1 MHGMQRSLS
10 YYNLLVLH
18 GPVDL
23 VVVACAQID
32 HDVLVAEEEHDGAG
46 IVQLVHL
53 VEVRHLGDV
62 HQVDHT
68 EVLHL
73 PPIGAHV
80 NLSRMNSMDHLRIEM
95 VRNLERKQGIF
106 PDLHK
111 ILPVFRIRIES
122 GFNGSVSGS
131 GKAKMTHKN
140 REKNKKFHVLKSW
153 MFSFEG

>member
-1 MHGMQRSLS
+1 MQRYLS

-23 VVVACAQID
+23 VVVAGAQID

-46 IVQLVHL
+46 IVELVHL

-73 PPIGAHV
+73 PPIGDHV
-80 NLSRMNSMDHLRIEM
+80 RVSMDHSVERRVRTEM
-95 VRNLERKQGIF
+95 VRNLERKLEYGIF
-106 PDLHK
+106 SRSTQNPSSVSDTD
-111 ILPVFRIRIES
+111 RIRIES
-122 GFNGSVSGS
+122 GFNQVSGSVSGS
-131 GKAKMTHKN
+131 GSRRAKINHKN
-140 REKNKKFHVLKSW
+140 RKKKKQ
-153 MFSFEG
+153 

>member
-1 MHGMQRSLS
+1 MIIRIHYTGLDNMHGMQRSLS

-23 VVVACAQID
+23 VVVAGAQID

-46 IVQLVHL
+46 IVELVHL
-53 VEVRHLGDV
+53 IEVRHLCDV

-80 NLSRMNSMDHLRIEM
+80 NLSRMVSMDHSVEL
-95 VRNLERKQGIF
+95 RNL
-106 PDLHK
+106 HK
-111 ILPVFRIRIES
+111 TFQIRIS
-122 GFNGSVSGS
+122 TKINV
-131 GKAKMTHKN
+131 
-140 REKNKKFHVLKSW
+140 EKFYRK
-153 MFSFEG
+153 